1 MDAAIS
7 APAHVGHSGQAGHAS
22 HIDEAHK
29 LRFGMG
35 FYVITDAI
43 FVLFLLVAYVW
54 LRGYNVDNSF
64 FPAGTK
70 APDAMMS
77 YILTGIIVL
86 SAFFYYIA
94 YAGIRRGSQG
104 QLRSGLLIATLLV
117 LVALIGQI
125 RFQGN
130 LPFVTN
136 DGSFASIYI
145 MLSSYHIYHMLIG
158 LFLGLGV
165 THRAFRGRYAAG
177 TPVGLQV
184 IGYFWAWMA
193 LMPVVVAIMMFL
205 LPPQG

>member
-7 APAHVGHSGQAGHAS
+7 ASAHASPGGHAS

-35 FYVITDAI
+35 FYIVTDAI

-54 LRGYNVDNSF
+54 LRGYNVDNAF
-64 FPAGTK
+64 FPSGTK
-70 APDAMMS
+70 LPDANMS
-77 YILTGIIVL
+77 YILTGLVVV
-86 SAFFYYIA
+86 SAFAYYAA
-94 YAGIRRGSQG
+94 YVGARRGSQG
-104 QLRSGLLIATLLV
+104 QLRGGLLVATVLV

-125 RFQGN
+125 RFQGS

-136 DGSFASIYI
+136 AGSYASIYI

-165 THRAFRGRYAAG
+165 SHRALRGRY
-177 TPVGLQV
+177 TTSNLVGLQI
-184 IGYFWAWMA
+184 IGYFWFWMA
-193 LMPVVVAIMMFL
+193 LMPVLVAVMMFL
-205 LPPQG
+205 LPPQV